1 MPAGTMGDGAEY
13 PGWIPCGAKLDK
25 TRPKFSIFKFLPD
38 EIRLRSYYPAD
49 GGTEGAGQGRKSPC
63 SKIYPLQNQWPR
75 RWRDLRR
82 QRQRGDMAAV
92 LS

>member
-1 MPAGTMGDGAEY
+1 MTSAKLDKIHTEFVFFKAFPDESTVEVVYSLLAGTMGDGAEY

-25 TRPKFSIFKFLPD
+25 TRPKFRIFKFFPD

-63 SKIYPLQNQWPR
+63 
-75 RWRDLRR
+75 
-82 QRQRGDMAAV
+82 
-92 LS
+92 